1 MKRASKSFLVCAA
14 LCALVVLV
22 SVCAGLLL
30 YSGPGWEAELRV
42 CEWMVFVAALLGLAL
57 YAIGEVIA

>member
-22 SVCAGLLL
+22 SVCVGLL
-30 YSGPGWEAELRV
+30 YAASACPGAVRV
-42 CEWMVFVAALLGLAL
+42 CEWTVFLSSVCGIVL